1 MEPSFNAA
9 HNSDLT

>member
-1 MEPSFNAA
+1 MERTSNVA

>member
-1 MEPSFNAA
+1 MEPSINEA

>member
-1 MEPSFNAA
+1 MEPSINAV